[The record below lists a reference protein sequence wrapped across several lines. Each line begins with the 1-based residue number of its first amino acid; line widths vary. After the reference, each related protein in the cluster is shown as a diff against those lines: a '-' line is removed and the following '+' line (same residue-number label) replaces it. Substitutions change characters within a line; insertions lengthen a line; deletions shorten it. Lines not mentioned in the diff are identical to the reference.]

1 MWLNSSSLEVQG
13 VQYPPVSHICYKIL
27 AFYSTRW
34 LFLRLIMNPAKANH
48 FMASAVSSKTWLT
61 ISPYTVILSKYTM
74 TGKVQSPAFPFRT
87 LSTTYWKCA
96 GAYVRPIGIL
106 IHLYFP
112 SGVTKVEL

>member
-1 MWLNSSSLEVQG
+1 MWLSSSSLEVQG
-13 VQYPPVSHICYKIL
+13 VQYPPVSHICPKIL

-34 LFLRLIMNPAKANH
+34 LFLRLIMNPAKANR

-61 ISPYTVILSKYTM
+61 VSPYTVISSKYTT
-74 TGKVQSPAFPFRT
+74 TGKVRSPAPPFRM
-87 LSTTYWKCA
+87 LSATNWKCA

-112 SGVTKVEL
+112 LGVTKVEL